1 MAERLA
7 GAKAVL
13 PRRILYTALAAALAG
28 SPAACSRKQS
38 VSLEEARPVMEK
50 FLQAEREHRASHGGY
65 WRDHQPK
72 VDRDA
77 AMRVIGVDIAE
88 APSFDFTI
96 EPADSGMD
104 PVLRITA
111 RGKGEASNVSL
122 ACVQDA
128 KEPKA
133 DCKESAGP

>member
-1 MAERLA
+1 MAQRMA
-7 GAKAVL
+7 GAKAVFS
-13 PRRILYTALAAALAG
+13 RGILYAAIAAAALIG
-28 SPAACSRKQS
+28 SQSACSRKQAANI
-38 VSLEEARPVMEK
+38 EEARPVMEK

-77 AMRVIGVDIAE
+77 AVKAIGVDIAE
-88 APSFDFTI
+88 APGFEFTI
-96 EPADSGMD
+96 EPAESGMD

-111 RGKGEASNVSL
+111 RGTGEAANVSL

-128 KEPKA
+128 KDPKA
-133 DCKESAGP
+133 DCKAAP

>member
-1 MAERLA
+1 MAERMH
-7 GAKAVL
+7 GAVL
-13 PRRILYTALAAALAG
+13 SRWILCAAIATAALIG
-28 SPAACSRKQS
+28 TSACSRKQAAS
-38 VSLEEARPVMEK
+38 VEEARPVMEK
-50 FLQAEREHRASHGGY
+50 LLQAEREHRASHGGY

-77 AMRVIGVDIAE
+77 AMRALGVDIGD
-88 APSFDFTI
+88 APSFEFTTD
-96 EPADSGMD
+96 PADSGMD

-111 RGKGEASNVSL
+111 RSKGGAPNVSL

-128 KEPKA
+128 KEAKA

>member
-1 MAERLA
+1 MAERMD
-7 GAKAVL
+7 GVVL
-13 PRRILYTALAAALAG
+13 SRRILCAAIATAALID
-28 SPAACSRKQS
+28 SSACSRKQAAS
-38 VSLEEARPVMEK
+38 VEEARPVMEK

-77 AMRVIGVDIAE
+77 AVRAIGVDIAE

-96 EPADSGMD
+96 EPPDSGMD

-111 RGKGEASNVSL
+111 RGKGGGAHVLL

-128 KEPKA
+128 KEAKP
-133 DCKESAGP
+133 DCKENSAP